1 MREMRENR
9 RGVVRE
15 YSVQAGLQCNEGLR
29 EKSISAQFLVLN
41 CYQRPKTACIGHCF
55 QMYLLCISNLASEFP
70 EFQAFSRFSQSPE
83 TGNRE
88 TGKPGNPHIKPNLC
102 IRSLLTSY
110 DMVKY
115 NLIPP
120 DKLMGVMVDVMIDK
134 KGVISVQHGV
144 VIEVLWDA

>member
-1 MREMRENR
+1 MY
-9 RGVVRE
+9 
-15 YSVQAGLQCNEGLR
+15 YSTKPSVMHYLVALALTVGRYQ
-29 EKSISAQFLVLN
+29 LVLAAN
-41 CYQRPKTACIGHCF
+41 DWKIPCVQGQCSSSVIWHLSFPSFKRFHGFLSLQR
-55 QMYLLCISNLASEFP
+55 L
-70 EFQAFSRFSQSPE
+70 
-83 TGNRE
+83 E

-134 KGVISVQHGV
+134 KGVISVQRSV
-144 VIEVLWDA
+144 VIEVLWDV